1 MNMRDKTVLVTGA
14 TNGIGKAAALELAR
28 MGARV
33 IVVGRNRAKTEATV
47 HEIKAHSQNQLVDML
62 LADLSSMTEVRRL
75 ANEFNCKYERLDVLV
90 NNAGGVFSSRQET
103 VDGYELT
110 FALNHLAPFLLTNL
124 LLDTIKV
131 SAAARIINVASVVH
145 TRGRINFDDLQSKRS
160 YGLGGFAA
168 YAASKLANVLFTYEL
183 ARRLEGTGVTVNAL
197 APGNVASG
205 FGHNNQGVMDLV
217 FRVIHRFAKT
227 PEQGAET
234 IIYLAS
240 SPAVEGVSG
249 KYFDEC
255 QAVSSSPASYDEV
268 IARRLWNESARLVT
282 ISCSQDSKNSSPIT
296 HHAVS
301 A

>member
-1 MNMRDKTVLVTGA
+1 
-14 TNGIGKAAALELAR
+14 
-28 MGARV
+28 
-33 IVVGRNRAKTEATV
+33 
-47 HEIKAHSQNQLVDML
+47 
-62 LADLSSMTEVRRL
+62 
-75 ANEFNCKYERLDVLV
+75 V

-131 SAAARIINVASVVH
+131 SAPARIINVASVVH

-282 ISCSQDSKNSSPIT
+282 LSSSQDSQNSSPIT
-296 HHAVS
+296 HQAVS